1 MTCTCGH
8 ADECDGETAVFY
20 PLQEGGMCA
29 TAPCRAQKPVFNG
42 AKLFELKATHGFPL
56 DFALDRIINEK
67 GMSVS
72 WVDFIEA
79 ARKNKRWDFQTIEVI
94 THALEDAQVA
104 SKEEIINRAK
114 LYMMKSPQEK
124 NI

>member
-1 MTCTCGH
+1 MGRLIHNQTHDYRKVVQC
-8 ADECDGETAVFY
+8 F
-20 PLQEGGMCA
+20 P
-29 TAPCRAQKPVFNG
+29 KPNSRRRTVFNG

-67 GMSVS
+67 GMPIS

-79 ARKNKRWDFQTIEVI
+79 ARKNKWWDFQTIEVI

-124 NI
+124 NT